1 MFLRIHLP
9 KLTAQQGDL
18 GDMPRIGK
26 CSDSKAFAMSARR
39 VLGVEEEPEGCGA
52 LIVAAL
58 DMIRGAIGRGA
69 LAVEQRRVLVGAWFV
84 AHGASNACR
93 AAEIG

>member
-1 MFLRIHLP
+1 M
-9 KLTAQQGDL
+9 G
-18 GDMPRIGK
+18 
-26 CSDSKAFAMSARR
+26 ARR

-58 DMIRGAIGRGA
+58 DMVMIRGAIGRGA
-69 LAVEQRRVLVGAWFV
+69 LAVEQRRALVGAWFV
-84 AHGASNACR
+84 AHGSSNACR